1 MTFDLFECGGHED
14 LFALPLRTFEL
25 FERGG
30 HDGMLLLYRL
40 LR

>member
-1 MTFDLFECGGHED
+1 MLERGGHAEM
-14 LFALPLRTFEL
+14 LEM